1 MTDIIVG
8 LDIGTSFV
16 RAVIGEINEDNVI
29 EIIGVAKK
37 ESSGLRNGVI
47 VNIEATMDCIKSVIE
62 EAEQI
67 AGYEVTSCIT
77 GIGGVQIES
86 MNSKGVVAVSA
97 HGKRDREITQADV
110 ERVLEAANAVQIPM
124 DRKML
129 HVIPQEYI
137 VDGNPGYKDPIN
149 MIAVRL
155 EAEVHIVT
163 ASKTAIQNITSC
175 VNRAGYQLDR
185 VMLKTLACAE
195 AVMHT
200 EEKDLGSIIID
211 LGGGTTDVLV
221 ILHDAPICTASIP
234 VGGNLV
240 TNDIAIVKGV
250 PTAIAERIKVESGC
264 CWLDLLDKDE
274 EVIIPGIAGRE
285 PEQTTRS
292 ELCQIIQPRM
302 EEIFTMVREEV
313 MHRASVKQLAGNII
327 LTGGGAQMPG
337 AVELAETVFGT
348 SSVRVGFPGN
358 FGGIEE
364 QYRTPEYATAVGLV
378 TANKALVLGKN
389 DKKTHRRSE
398 GSGGDDDSDGFF
410 QKLKKMFF

>member
-16 RAVIGEINEDNVI
+16 RAVIGEINENNDI

-47 VNIEATMDCIKSVIE
+47 VNIEATMDCLKAVIE
-62 EAEQI
+62 EAEQV
-67 AGYEVTSCIT
+67 AGYEVSSCIT

-86 MNSKGVVAVSA
+86 MNSKGVVAVSS

-110 ERVLEAANAVQIPM
+110 DRVLEAANAVQIPM

-149 MIAVRL
+149 MIAIRL

-195 AVMHT
+195 AVMHDD
-200 EEKDLGSIIID
+200 EKDLGSIIID

-264 CWLDLLDKDE
+264 CWLGLLDKDE
-274 EVIIPGIAGRE
+274 EVLIPGIAGRE
-285 PEQTTRS
+285 PEQTTRT

-302 EEIFTMVREEV
+302 EEIFTMVREEI

-327 LTGGGAQMPG
+327 LTGGGALMPG
-337 AVELAETVFGT
+337 VVELAETVFGT
-348 SSVRVGFPGN
+348 SSVRIGMPGN
-358 FGGIEE
+358 LGGIEE
-364 QYRTPEYATAVGLV
+364 QYRSPAYATAVGLV
-378 TANKALVLGKN
+378 TANKALVLGLHE
-389 DKKTHRRSE
+389 KKPHRHGETTSSDA
-398 GSGGDDDSDGFF
+398 SGDGFL